1 MSGNTF
7 IQDIRIKA
15 SQRYL
20 RVAFPD
26 AEDARTLKAALTLKA
41 EKIAV
46 PMLVGNPDVL
56 LKIAEDNGLNLDG
69 IEIVNPLTSEW
80 KDALVNLLF
89 EKRKAKGWTVE
100 QAVEAAKTTLYFA
113 GLMLATDKISAVVGG
128 NISSTGDVIRAAI
141 HTVGTAPGISTV
153 SSFFIMVFPQRLLCF
168 ADCAVLPNPTDA
180 QLADIAIASAKNFQA
195 VTGEEPKVAML
206 SFSTKGSAS
215 HPDVDKVVSATKIA
229 REKAPH
235 LLLDGEMQA
244 DAALVA
250 SIGERKCKGS
260 PVAGKA
266 NVLVFPDLDAGNI
279 GYKLTERLAGAEA
292 VGPIV
297 QGLKKPYCDLSPRL
311 LGRRHGQ
318 RRRHLFIDGLTPG
331 PSPRR
336 RSLRDRMTS

>member
-7 IQDIRIKA
+7 IQDIRKKA
-15 SQRYL
+15 SARHL

-26 AEDARTLKAALTLKA
+26 AEDVRTLKAALTLRA
-41 EKIAV
+41 EKIAIPV
-46 PMLVGNPDVL
+46 LVGDPEALRRV
-56 LKIAEDNGLNLDG
+56 AEDNGLDLDG
-69 IEIVNPLTSEW
+69 IEIVDPLTSEW
-80 KDALVNLLF
+80 KDALVSLLF
-89 EKRKAKGWTVE
+89 EKRKAKGWTME

-113 GLMLATDKISAVVGG
+113 GLMLATDKVSAVVGG

-153 SSFFIMVFPQRLLCF
+153 SSFFIMVFPQRLLGF
-168 ADCAVLPNPTDA
+168 ADCAVVPNPTDA
-180 QLADIAIASAKNFQA
+180 QLADIAVTSAKNFQA

-297 QGLKKPYCDLSPRL
+297 QGLKKPFCDLSR
-311 LGRRHGQ
+311 GCSADDMVNVAA
-318 RRRHLFIDGLTPG
+318 IC
-331 PSPRR
+331 
-336 RSLRDRMTS
+336 SLMA